1 MQTLYKLFGCNV
13 SENTVNLISFCR
25 IDKLP
30 SFFQE
35 QHLQDFRPYAYRR
48 SFQNLWPISS

>member
-13 SENTVNLISFCR
+13 SENTVYLISFCR